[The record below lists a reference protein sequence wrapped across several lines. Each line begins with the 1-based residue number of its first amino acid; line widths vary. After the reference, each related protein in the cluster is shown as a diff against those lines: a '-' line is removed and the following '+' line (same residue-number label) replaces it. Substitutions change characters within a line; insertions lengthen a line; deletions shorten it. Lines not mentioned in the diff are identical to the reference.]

1 MSTSTT
7 NNVIAAISSAT
18 GTIGGK
24 MSEGFFHLSADKAKN
39 KASLFSSAGDLAKNG
54 NITGNDV
61 ELLKLLVNDKVID
74 SIFEE
79 KKTLIMESELSN
91 EEKMK
96 KLDELILQ
104 CQNLRE
110 EQAKQAENISDKKL
124 FKGSAVSGS
133 FLFIIF
139 GLAFAE
145 KNENIL
151 R

>member
-7 NNVIAAISSAT
+7 NNVIGAISSAA
-18 GTIGGK
+18 GAIGGK
-24 MSEGFFHLSADKAKN
+24 MSEGFFHLSSDKAKN

-61 ELLKLLVNDKVID
+61 DLLKIFINDKVVE

-91 EEKMK
+91 EEKAK

-104 CQNLRE
+104 CKNLRE
-110 EQAKQAENISDKKL
+110 EQATQAESISNKKL
-124 FKGSAVSGS
+124 LKGSAVSGS

-139 GLAFAE
+139 GLAFAA
-145 KNENIL
+145 KKL
-151 R
+151 RIF